1 MDTRYSRRVLSS
13 RRVVAMGAHQDVS
26 VVAAT
31 AAATS
36 LAAETA
42 GTKKATAGRVEKSL
56 ESVLSVR
63 LSIRPPFSRPAG
75 RPARRRSRP
84 QPSSFPEASSYFTK
98 AFTRCRPAPTAQ
110 SISRLS
116 AARSQIAA
124 RRCVFGILKYP
135 VYLYRGLSACTVYA
149 GLLGTLR
156 SRHRHIRI
164 SSTRLYGVPYI
175 LLQKPRQ
182 NAVIVSART
191 TVYSL
196 YYKFLP
202 YVFYCN
208 IRIYG
213 THC

>member
-1 MDTRYSRRVLSS
+1 MHHQKTLYRMDTRYSRGVLSS
-13 RRVVAMGAHQDVS
+13 PRVVAMGAHQDVS
-26 VVAAT
+26 VVAA
-31 AAATS
+31 AAAAS

-75 RPARRRSRP
+75 RSARRRSRP
-84 QPSSFPEASSYFTK
+84 PPSSFPEASSYFTK

-135 VYLYRGLSACTVYA
+135 VSLSTA
-149 GLLGTLR
+149 
-156 SRHRHIRI
+156 I
-164 SSTRLYGVPYI
+164 
-175 LLQKPRQ
+175 
-182 NAVIVSART
+182 
-191 TVYSL
+191 
-196 YYKFLP
+196 
-202 YVFYCN
+202 
-208 IRIYG
+208 
-213 THC
+213 